1 MIQSRKLQIKFPP
14 KADQPLAEN
23 KKHMS
28 YEEEEEVEDGFKI
41 GADEDELGEPLD
53 APEGITDFGLDEEDP
68 DKDR

>member
-1 MIQSRKLQIKFPP
+1 
-14 KADQPLAEN
+14 
-23 KKHMS
+23 MS
-28 YEEEEEVEDGFKI
+28 YDEDEEIGNSFKV